1 MMEAPET
8 GIYKVPSRMSAWQK
22 AYPHYVSIV
31 SICCLLLLWEL
42 VCRAGLVSPL
52 FLPAPT
58 QILAALFTMV
68 ANGEV
73 GLSLVASL
81 YRILLGFACGSLL
94 GLAVGLVTGTSALAD
109 KIGNPIVNALY
120 PIPKIAL
127 LPLFILWLGIGELS
141 KVTIIA
147 MGVFFPV
154 AMNTYS
160 GVKNVDDLLIRVAV
174 SFNATWWKIMKSVVL
189 PHALPMIFA
198 GLRLAAGTSLL
209 LLVAAEMIA
218 AQVGIGALILHY
230 GDLMITDRLMAGVI
244 VLSLLGLL
252 SNLLL
257 QYLEKKAVPWKQ

>member
-1 MMEAPET
+1 MADHE
-8 GIYKVPSRMSAWQK
+8 YLVRNRMTHWQK
-22 AYPHYVSIV
+22 SYPHWVSV
-31 SICCLLLLWEL
+31 ASIIGVLLVWEL
-42 VCRAGLVSPL
+42 ICRAGFVSSL
-52 FLPAPT
+52 FLPAPS
-58 QILAALFTMV
+58 QIITSLLVMVGDGEIGMSLAASM
-68 ANGEV
+68 
-73 GLSLVASL
+73 
-81 YRILLGFACGSLL
+81 YRILVGFAVGSVI

-160 GVKNVDDLLIRVAV
+160 GVKNVDTLLIKVAV
-174 SFNATWWKIMKSVVL
+174 SFNASWWKTMKSVVL
-189 PHALPMIFA
+189 PNALPMIFA

-244 VLSLLGLL
+244 VLSLQGLIF
-252 SNLLL
+252 NLIL
-257 QYLEKKAVPWKQ
+257 QWLERKAVPWKN

>member
-1 MMEAPET
+1 MPENEKHE
-8 GIYKVPSRMSAWQK
+8 YLVRNRMTHWQK
-22 AYPHYVSIV
+22 SYPDWVSVLSIICLLIIWEIICKSGIV
-31 SICCLLLLWEL
+31 S
-42 VCRAGLVSPL
+42 SL

-58 QILAALFTMV
+58 QIISSLIEMLLDGEIGVSLA
-68 ANGEV
+68 
-73 GLSLVASL
+73 ASL
-81 YRILLGFACGSLL
+81 YRILAGFALGSLI
-94 GLAVGLVTGTSALAD
+94 GLAVGLLTGTSALAD

-147 MGVFFPV
+147 LGVFFPV

-160 GVKNVDDLLIRVAV
+160 GVKNVDTLLIKVAV
-174 SFNATWWKIMKSVVL
+174 SFNASWWKTMKSVVL
-189 PHALPMIFA
+189 PSALPMIFT

-252 SNLLL
+252 FNLFL
-257 QYLEKKAVPWKQ
+257 QWLEKKAVPWKN

>member
-1 MMEAPET
+1 MANQE
-8 GIYKVPSRMSAWQK
+8 YLVRNRMTHWQK
-22 AYPHYVSIV
+22 SYPHWLSVVSI
-31 SICCLLLLWEL
+31 ICVLLVWEL
-42 VCRAGLVSPL
+42 ICRAGFVSSL
-52 FLPAPT
+52 FLPAPS
-58 QILAALFTMV
+58 QIISSLFVMIGDGEIGMSLAASM
-68 ANGEV
+68 
-73 GLSLVASL
+73 
-81 YRILLGFACGSLL
+81 YRILVGFAVGSLI

-160 GVKNVDDLLIRVAV
+160 GVKNVDTLLIKVAV
-174 SFNATWWKIMKSVVL
+174 SFNASWWKTMKSVVL
-189 PHALPMIFA
+189 PNALPMIFA

-244 VLSLLGLL
+244 VLSLLGLIF
-252 SNLLL
+252 NLLL
-257 QYLEKKAVPWKQ
+257 QWIERKAVPWKN